1 MDNKI
6 IVLDA
11 DKKSCQGL
19 CEVIEEH
26 IYPTTPLHSLLDLET
41 TLESGGYIAVILD
54 IDSVQVDNRV
64 IRQLTIK
71 YPETSF
77 LCTSKD
83 RFHPELKDAIC
94 YHIYACLTKP
104 IDPDELFYLLK
115 SIHEEEVDSTL
126 PET

>member
-11 DKKSCQGL
+11 DKKSCQDL

-26 IYPTTPLHSLLDLET
+26 IYSTTPLHSLLDLET
-41 TLESGGYIAVILD
+41 ILESGGYIAVIVD
-54 IDSVQVDNRV
+54 IDSVQVNNRV